1 MMSRRTDTEPKP
13 PGAVSAFLCCLL
25 PFAGWVILTG
35 CQQKNAA
42 AVKPVEAPPV
52 EVRVV
57 RVESRPFTSTVAVT
71 GTLVSRTR
79 VEVKAETIGRV
90 LRFPKEEGDAV
101 AAGEPVIWVDD
112 QDARLALKQAESAVL
127 VGEAALE
134 RAKVL
139 EAHSRSELERARNL
153 LKSGGITE
161 KDFKA
166 AELAERDARA
176 QAALA
181 EAQLEQA
188 RAAVSVAGKRVADT
202 VVRAPV
208 AGEIQ
213 QKFVNP
219 GAYVEMATPVFTL
232 VDNRRLE
239 LESSVPSA
247 DIARLRPGQA
257 VTFSV
262 NSYPGEKFE
271 GRLIEILP
279 AVDAQSRSA
288 KVRVQVGASGKLK
301 AGMFAQGEILTGIQK
316 EAVVIPAAAV
326 YRDDRSAKDSYV
338 FVVEDGKAVRRAVR
352 IGREADSM
360 LEITEGLKPG
370 DVLIAEQSVEVAE
383 GVKIRAGS

>member
-1 MMSRRTDTEPKP
+1 MFDRY
-13 PGAVSAFLCCLL
+13 FCLL
-25 PFAGWVILTG
+25 PFALCLLLSG
-35 CQQKNAA
+35 CQQKNTA
-42 AVKPVEAPPV
+42 AVKAVETPPV

-90 LRFPKEEGDAV
+90 LRFPKEEGDPV

-112 QDARLALKQAESAVL
+112 EDSRLALKQAESAAL
-127 VGEAALE
+127 VAEAALE
-134 RAKVL
+134 RAKVI
-139 EAHSRSELERARNL
+139 EAHSKSENERAQNL

-166 AELAERDARA
+166 AELAEQDARA
-176 QAALA
+176 QVALA
-181 EAQLEQA
+181 QAQLDQA
-188 RAAVSVAGKRVADT
+188 RAAVAVARKRVEDT

-208 AGEIQ
+208 TGEIQ
-213 QKFVNP
+213 QKSVNP
-219 GAYVEMATPVFTL
+219 GAYVEAATPVFTL

-247 DIARLRPGQA
+247 DIAQLRPGQA

-262 NSYPGEKFE
+262 NSYPGERFE

-279 AVDAQSRSA
+279 AVDAESRSA
-288 KVRVQVGASGKLK
+288 KVRVQVSAGGRLK
-301 AGMFAQGEILTGIQK
+301 AGMFAQGEILTGMQK

-338 FVVEDGKAVRRAVR
+338 FVVENGKAARRAVR
-352 IGREADSM
+352 IGREANSM

-370 DVLIAEQSVEVAE
+370 DALIAEQSVEVAE
-383 GVKIRAGS
+383 GVKVRAGS

>member
-1 MMSRRTDTEPKP
+1 MSDRY
-13 PGAVSAFLCCLL
+13 LCLL
-25 PFAGWVILTG
+25 PFAFCLLLSG

-57 RVESRPFTSTVAVT
+57 QVESKPFTSTVAVT

-90 LRFPKEEGDAV
+90 LRFPKEEGDPV

-112 QDARLALKQAESAVL
+112 EDSRLALRQTESAVL
-127 VGEAALE
+127 VAEAALE

-139 EAHSRSELERARNL
+139 ELHSKSENERAQNL
-153 LKSGGITE
+153 LRSGGITE

-166 AELAERDARA
+166 AELAEQDARA

-181 EAQLEQA
+181 QAQLDQA
-188 RAAVSVAGKRVADT
+188 RAAVAVARKRVEDT

-208 AGEIQ
+208 SGEIQ
-213 QKFVNP
+213 HKSVNP

-247 DIARLRPGQA
+247 DIAQLRPGQA

-262 NSYPGEKFE
+262 NSYPGERFE

-279 AVDAQSRSA
+279 AVDAESRSA
-288 KVRVQVGASGKLK
+288 KVRVQVSAGGRLK
-301 AGMFAQGEILTGIQK
+301 AGMFAQGEILTGMQR

-338 FVVEDGKAVRRAVR
+338 FVVENGKAVRRAVR
-352 IGREADSM
+352 IGRETDSM

-370 DVLIAEQSVEVAE
+370 DALIAEQSVEVAE
-383 GVKIRAGS
+383 GVKVRAGS